1 MTDVGS
7 LGDLASRIASGKYP
21 SIAAYAA
28 AQAKATQSQE
38 LEIRKLTDE
47 IAALK
52 AAGTP

>member
-1 MTDVGS
+1 MTDVS
-7 LGDLASRIASGKYP
+7 NLDDLAAKVASGKYP